1 MREGDRRLVAESV
14 SVVRAGNRL
23 LDRVSFELPP
33 GSLTMLIGPNGAGK
47 STLLRVL
54 AGTLAPDE
62 GRVLID
68 GEPVERLGFARL
80 AGRRAGVPQAME
92 IAFPF
97 RAAEIVEMGLG
108 EHPGSAS
115 RDVVRQA
122 MRITGCEALMQ
133 RVYADLSGGEKARV
147 QVARALAQLDIGSV
161 ADTGRLAGSV
171 GGQPAQGRY
180 LLLDEPVASLD
191 PGQQHRLLGLLQEL
205 VAARAVGVLV
215 TMHDLNLA
223 SQYAHR
229 VWLLERGRMV
239 TVGAGADVIGATWIE
254 PVFDVGLRRF
264 AGAGADAHRLPV
276 ATVNGQRPGRGPL
289 GTP

>member
-1 MREGDRRLVAESV
+1 MRDGERRLIAESV

-80 AGRRAGVPQAME
+80 ARRRAVVPQSME
-92 IAFPF
+92 IAFRF

-115 RDVVRQA
+115 HDVVRQA
-122 MRITGCEALMQ
+122 MRITGCESLMQ
-133 RVYADLSGGEKARV
+133 RVHADLSGGEKARV

-161 ADTGRLAGSV
+161 ADTR
-171 GGQPAQGRY
+171 GGQSAQGRY

-205 VAARAVGVLV
+205 VAARALGVLV

-239 TVGAGADVIGATWIE
+239 TVGSGADVIGATWIE

-264 AGAGADAHRLPV
+264 AGSGVDDHRLPV
-276 ATVNGQRPGRGPL
+276 ATIDGQRPGRGPL
-289 GTP
+289 GMP

>member
-1 MREGDRRLVAESV
+1 MRDGERRLIAESV

-80 AGRRAGVPQAME
+80 ARRRAVVPQSME
-92 IAFPF
+92 IAFRF

-122 MRITGCEALMQ
+122 MRITGCESLMQ

-161 ADTGRLAGSV
+161 ADTR
-171 GGQPAQGRY
+171 GGQSAQGRY
-180 LLLDEPVASLD
+180 LLLDEPVASPD

-205 VAARAVGVLV
+205 VAARALGVLV

-239 TVGAGADVIGATWIE
+239 TVGSGADVIGATWIE

-264 AGAGADAHRLPV
+264 AGSGVDDHRLPV
-276 ATVNGQRPGRGPL
+276 ATIDGQRPGRGPL
-289 GTP
+289 GMP

>member
-1 MREGDRRLVAESV
+1 MDGDRRLVAESV

-68 GEPVERLGFARL
+68 GEPVERLGFGRL
-80 AGRRAGVPQAME
+80 ARRRAVVPQSME
-92 IAFPF
+92 IAFRF

-122 MRITGCEALMQ
+122 MRITGCESLMQ
-133 RVYADLSGGEKARV
+133 RIYADLSGGEKARV

-161 ADTGRLAGSV
+161 ADTR

-205 VAARAVGVLV
+205 VAARALGVLV

-229 VWLLERGRMV
+229 VWLLEHGRMV

-264 AGAGADAHRLPV
+264 AGPAADDHRLPV
-276 ATVNGQRPGRGPL
+276 ATVNGPRSGRGSL
-289 GTP
+289 GAP